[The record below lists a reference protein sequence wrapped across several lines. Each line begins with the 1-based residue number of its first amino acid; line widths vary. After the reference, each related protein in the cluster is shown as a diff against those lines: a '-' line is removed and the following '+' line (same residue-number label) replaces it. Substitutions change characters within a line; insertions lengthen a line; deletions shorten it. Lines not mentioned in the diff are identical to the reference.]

1 MSFKVSFL
9 DGQVCGVDDFN
20 ALLGDIVQEG
30 VVTDDFDATSAYQM
44 SKLNVVYGNG
54 KISQGVAASE
64 TSLSCTMGTGG
75 VYVAPG
81 LGIFGSGAKIKVTE
95 SEFVECDDVDNV
107 YVYAYH
113 DKVNNMAGVKSSGEG
128 FPAEVDGELYV
139 LKLCSVVGGVFTDE
153 RGYAKANVKACDT
166 FNATKKMEMVTPG
179 RGFDEQEIVLE
190 VGGDQI
196 NFLVIKAKTG
206 SHDMWIVEEPEYGVF
221 EIYKGGR
228 GTPVTTIWFS
238 DYVGF
243 TGFRRGE
250 NGELLVTHIH
260 ASGGAV
266 CKYTLYASVC
276 EEVSE

>member
-9 DGQVCGVDDFN
+9 DNQVCGVDDFN
-20 ALLGDIVQEG
+20 AIVGDIMTGG
-30 VVTDDFDATSAYQM
+30 VVSSDFSGTSAYQM
-44 SKLNVVYGNG
+44 SKMNVVLGNG
-54 KISQGVAASE
+54 RISQGVSASE
-64 TSLSCTMGTGG
+64 TSLACSISTGG

-95 SEFVECDDVDNV
+95 SEFVACDDVENV

-179 RGFDEQEIVLE
+179 RDFDKQEIVLE

-196 NFLVIKAKTG
+196 NFLVIKAKTN
-206 SHDMWIVEEPEYGVF
+206 SYNVWIVEEPEYGVF
-221 EIYKGGR
+221 EIYQGGH
-228 GTPVTTIWFS
+228 GTPVTTIWLS
-238 DYVGF
+238 TYVGF
-243 TGFRRGE
+243 TDFRRGE
-250 NGELLVTHIH
+250 NGELLVTHRH
-260 ASGGAV
+260 ASGGSV
-266 CKYTLYASVC
+266 CAYTLYASVC
-276 EEVSE
+276 KEVSE